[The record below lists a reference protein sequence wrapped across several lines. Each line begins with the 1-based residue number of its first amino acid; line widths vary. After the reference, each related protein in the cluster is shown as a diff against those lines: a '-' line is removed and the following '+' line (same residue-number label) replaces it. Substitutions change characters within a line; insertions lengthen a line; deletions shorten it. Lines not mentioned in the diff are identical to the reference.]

1 MHLVPERQPD
11 GNPPRWPCRLSGS
24 ARRRRAGR
32 LATVG
37 AAAGSS
43 RPVDIACSNR
53 ARDAGD
59 VKKLRLDVSRFV
71 QAIDGRAKKNF
82 RRTLTRSTHLT
93 GVIVSRFHNRIRL
106 AVETELDAARRAE
119 QRGDADA
126 AFACLER
133 AHVLGQPSTRLHTRV
148 HWLMLGWAIRQR
160 EVGEAVGQI
169 FRIAAAAM
177 KTAFGWLPHGN
188 TGGTSVGALRPMPV
202 APELQRLIDAAR
214 G

>member
-1 MHLVPERQPD
+1 MPERQPD
-11 GNPPRWPCRLSGS
+11 ANPPRRPCRLDGS

-43 RPVDIACSNR
+43 RPVDIACGNR

-59 VKKLRLDVSRFV
+59 VKELRLDVSPFV
-71 QAIDGRAKKNF
+71 QAIDRRAKKNF

-93 GVIVSRFHNRIRL
+93 GVIVSRFHDRIRP
-106 AVETELDAARRAE
+106 AVEAELDVARRAE
-119 QRGDADA
+119 QRGDADE

-148 HWLMLGWAIRQR
+148 HWFMLRWAMRQR
-160 EVGEAVGQI
+160 DGGEAVGQI

-188 TGGTSVGALRPMPV
+188 TGGTKVGAFRPMPV

>member
-1 MHLVPERQPD
+1 
-11 GNPPRWPCRLSGS
+11 
-24 ARRRRAGR
+24 
-32 LATVG
+32 
-37 AAAGSS
+37 
-43 RPVDIACSNR
+43 
-53 ARDAGD
+53 
-59 VKKLRLDVSRFV
+59 
-71 QAIDGRAKKNF
+71 
-82 RRTLTRSTHLT
+82 
-93 GVIVSRFHNRIRL
+93 VSRFHNRIRP

-148 HWLMLGWAIRQR
+148 HWLMLRWAFRQR
-160 EVGEAVGQI
+160 DVGEVVGQI

-188 TGGTSVGALRPMPV
+188 TGGTKVGAFRPMPV